1 MRQPY
6 LDEGDY
12 VWGGRKTAF
21 RSPDQEIW
29 LRRMVDK
36 GWTVPGWP
44 AKYGGAELSSA
55 EKRVLRDE
63 MVALSCRP
71 PLHSFGISMLAP
83 ALFKYG
89 SEELRMKHLPPMA
102 RGAIRWCQGYSEPN
116 AGSDLA
122 SLRTIAKLADGLYTV
137 SGSKMWTSY
146 ANQSDWIFCLV
157 RTGTSADQREGISFI
172 LIDMASQGI
181 STRPIKLIS
190 GASPFC
196 QVFFDEAQVPQ
207 ENLVGREGDGWDI
220 AKYLLTHERSMI
232 SGVGSTSQRAGSL
245 SELAKSVRGTH
256 HGLLNDLV
264 LRPAIAAYEI
274 DALSFRYTKERLR
287 QASAGPQNPGAMS
300 SVLKYLGTELNKRRL
315 ELTVEIEGN
324 SALTTPAGDSDTG
337 PEFSSTAREW
347 LRSKANSIEG
357 GTTEV
362 QLNIIARRL
371 IGLP

>member
-1 MRQPY
+1 
-6 LDEGDY
+6 
-12 VWGGRKTAF
+12 
-21 RSPDQEIW
+21 
-29 LRRMVDK
+29 
-36 GWTVPGWP
+36 
-44 AKYGGAELSSA
+44 
-55 EKRVLRDE
+55 
-63 MVALSCRP
+63 
-71 PLHSFGISMLAP
+71 
-83 ALFKYG
+83 
-89 SEELRMKHLPPMA
+89 
-102 RGAIRWCQGYSEPN
+102 
-116 AGSDLA
+116 
-122 SLRTIAKLADGLYTV
+122 
-137 SGSKMWTSY
+137 
-146 ANQSDWIFCLV
+146 
-157 RTGTSADQREGISFI
+157 
-172 LIDMASQGI
+172 
-181 STRPIKLIS
+181 
-190 GASPFC
+190 
-196 QVFFDEAQVPQ
+196 
-207 ENLVGREGDGWDI
+207 
-220 AKYLLTHERSMI
+220 MI